1 MPHAT
6 TSITLGD
13 VIEGLHLHFDH
24 MSLQKGQNME
34 NALYNVTTPKTFTLP
49 FRFINKLLIIAL
61 SNWYTYAKF
70 TIISW
75 VIMFYIIVLH
85 YSA

>member
-24 MSLQKGQNME
+24 E
-34 NALYNVTTPKTFTLP
+34 FTEG
-49 FRFINKLLIIAL
+49 
-61 SNWYTYAKF
+61 AKHGEC
-70 TIISW
+70 T
-75 VIMFYIIVLH
+75 V
-85 YSA
+85 